1 MPRRRSYRR
10 MRGGNTQQLEVGGN
24 NAPMTLGGDV
34 DGTQSTNPMFGGS
47 PLAGVPIAGGATS
60 GQQFGA
66 NAVIQRGG
74 DGYTSPPPPGG
85 TPPAVKLPAYM
96 RKNLN
101 TADPKIYGGN
111 MGRVIVPAALVLA
124 NNMMGRG
131 RSLRYKGKGAFRGK
145 SSRYSRARYSRRR
158 ASRRSRR

>member
-1 MPRRRSYRR
+1 
-10 MRGGNTQQLEVGGN
+10 MRGGNETPQQVGVGGEK
-24 NAPMTLGGDV
+24 NAPMSLGGGDDV
-34 DGTQSTNPMFGGS
+34 ALPAMFGGDT
-47 PLAGVPIAGGATS
+47 LTGVPIAGGSTS
-60 GQQFGA
+60 GQQYGA
-66 NAVIQRGG
+66 NAVIQR
-74 DGYTSPPPPGG
+74 
-85 TPPAVKLPAYM
+85 
-96 RKNLN
+96 
-101 TADPKIYGGN
+101 GGN